1 MAAMGFYLRSLF
13 VVIVFLTTYYQ
24 EVNAACYIDENG
36 ASCCNTETCCD
47 SSGFCKT
54 CGPIEC
60 RGGNGGGGSCRVTCK
75 ANSCEVRTGG
85 TMGSCFLP
93 PFPTE
98 CFGLPSGCGSCVNE
112 CSRRRKRRD
121 AEFNYN

>member
-13 VVIVFLTTYYQ
+13 VVIVFLATYYQ
-24 EVNAACYIDENG
+24 EVNAACYVDENG
-36 ASCCNTETCCD
+36 ASCCTTGTTCNEYGCLP
-47 SSGFCKT
+47 G
-54 CGPIEC
+54 GPIEC
-60 RGGNGGGGSCRVTCK
+60 SGGNGGGGSCRVTCK

>member
-1 MAAMGFYLRSLF
+1 MAAMTFYLRSLF
-13 VVIVFLTTYYQ
+13 VVIVFLATYYQ
-24 EVNAACYIDENG
+24 EVNAACYVDDNG
-36 ASCCNTETCCD
+36 ASCCNVETCCD
-47 SSGFCKT
+47 SSGACLT
-54 CGPIEC
+54 CGRVEC
-60 RGGNGGGGSCRVTCK
+60 RGGNGGSGSCRVTCK

-121 AEFNYN
+121 AQFNYN